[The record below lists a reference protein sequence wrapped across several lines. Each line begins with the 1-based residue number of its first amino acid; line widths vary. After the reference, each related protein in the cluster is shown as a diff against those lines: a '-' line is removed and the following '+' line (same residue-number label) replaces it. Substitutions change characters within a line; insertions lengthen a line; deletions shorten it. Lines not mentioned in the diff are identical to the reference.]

1 MTIEIMSLLTIL
13 SVSFGIFSGIV
24 NLRRNKTNDDKSE
37 ASEMTT
43 LLVKFESIQKDLYE
57 IKTDIRN
64 EIRTVKEE
72 NKNNAEKLIRLDES
86 LKSAWNAI
94 NKMQDDLK

>member
-1 MTIEIMSLLTIL
+1 MALLTIV
-13 SVSFGIFSGIV
+13 SVVFGVFSGIV
-24 NLRRNKTNDDKSE
+24 NLRRNKTSDDKAE

-72 NKNNAEKLIRLDES
+72 NKSNAEKLIRLDES